1 MSLEHLEHIVQ
12 ETYMLFN
19 KWDDP
24 NTGLT
29 DLELAR
35 LSCNLRTLQD
45 VCGNSLSN
53 RLLNYSAEKE
63 GS

>member
-1 MSLEHLEHIVQ
+1 MAIKHTVRD
-12 ETYMLFN
+12 TYMLFN

-29 DLELAR
+29 DVELAR
-35 LSCNLRTLQD
+35 LSHNLRTLQD

-63 GS
+63 ES